1 MNSLVPE
8 ESVTHTRPFIR
19 RVVVAVDL
27 TDHSITTAEYAVKI
41 ARAFGASLVFVYVHP
56 IETMFNFIT
65 GGGYDLIDEEQ
76 QHRRHALINL
86 AEAGSKEYPFCTS
99 TFLVGDPA
107 EEVPKFAQ
115 EMEADLVVVASRHPD
130 VLASFLHLDQASKM
144 VHRAMCPV
152 LVYRGD

>member
-1 MNSLVPE
+1 MKSLVSE

-41 ARAFGASLVFVYVHP
+41 ARDFGASLVFVYVHP

-86 AEAGSKEYPFCTS
+86 ADAASKEYPFCTS
-99 TFLVGDPA
+99 LFWLAIPPKKFLNL
-107 EEVPKFAQ
+107 PKRW
-115 EMEADLVVVASRHPD
+115 MRI
-130 VLASFLHLDQASKM
+130 
-144 VHRAMCPV
+144 
-152 LVYRGD
+152 